1 VIYLVKN
8 KLLEIRLSR
17 GYKKQK
23 EFAEY
28 INIKSNRY
36 SKMENNVQQP
46 TLEQVILISR
56 KLNIPIEEIV
66 YWED

>member
-1 VIYLVKN
+1 M
-8 KLLEIRLSR
+8 